1 MANNGVPLQV
11 PMLTKSNYDNWSL
24 RMVALLGAHD
34 VWEIVEKGLVIPE
47 NETTLSQTQK
57 DSLRDS
63 RKRDKK
69 ALCLIYQGLDED
81 TFEKVSGE
89 KTAKE
94 AWEKLQPLT
103 REPIKNGE
111 KYDDVRIMEKV
122 LRSLDPKFEHI
133 VTVIEE
139 TKDLEAMT
147 IEQLL
152 GSLQDYEE
160 RKKKKEDIEEQLLKT
175 RVDSPREEHG
185 RSNQRQGDDRGRGRG
200 YGGGQGWKP
209 NDDNNQRGEI
219 SSRGRGRGS
228 PKPRYDKSRVK
239 CYNCEKFG
247 HYASECRTPS
257 NLVQA
262 TICAARRSMFVE
274 LDESV
279 NGNVTFGDESK
290 VAVKGKGNILIR
302 LRNEDH
308 QFISNVYFVPNMK
321 SNILSLGQL
330 LEKGYDIQLKNNNL
344 SIRDHSNKFIAKV
357 PMSRNRMFVLN
368 IQNDVAQCLK
378 MCYKEESWFWHLRFG
393 HLNFGGLELL
403 SKKEM
408 VRGLPYINQL
418 KSAKAIGAHTHGCVR
433 SDQAKISR

>member
-11 PMLTKSNYDNWSL
+11 PMLTKSNYVNWSL

-34 VWEIVEKGLVIPE
+34 VWEIVDKGLVISE
-47 NETTLSQTQK
+47 NEGTLSQTQK

-69 ALCLIYQGLDED
+69 ALCLIYQGLDDD
-81 TFEKVSGE
+81 TFEKVSGA

-94 AWEKLQPLT
+94 AWEKLQTSYKGADQVKKVCLQTLRKESEALHMKEGELISDYFSRVLT
-103 REPIKNGE
+103 VTNNLKRNGE

-152 GSLQDYEE
+152 GSLQAYEE
-160 RKKKKEDIEEQLLKT
+160 RKKKKEDIKEQLLKT
-175 RVDSPREEHG
+175 RIDSPREEHG
-185 RSNQRQGDDRGRGRG
+185 RSNQIRGDDRGRR
-200 YGGGQGWKP
+200 
-209 NDDNNQRGEI
+209 
-219 SSRGRGRGS
+219 RGRG
-228 PKPRYDKSRVK
+228 
-239 CYNCEKFG
+239 
-247 HYASECRTPS
+247 
-257 NLVQA
+257 
-262 TICAARRSMFVE
+262 
-274 LDESV
+274 
-279 NGNVTFGDESK
+279 FGDESK
-290 VAVKGKGNILIR
+290 VAVKGKGNVLIR
-302 LRNEDH
+302 LKNGDH
-308 QFISNVYFVPNMK
+308 QFISNVYYVPNMK

-368 IQNDVAQCLK
+368 IQNDVAQCPK
-378 MCYKEESWFWHLRFG
+378 MCHKEESWLWHLRFG
-393 HLNFGGLELL
+393 HINFGGLELL

-408 VRGLPYINQL
+408 VRGLPYINHPNQVCERCL
-418 KSAKAIGAHTHGCVR
+418 LGKQFKMSFPKESSSRAQKPLELIHTDVWGPIKPR
-433 SDQAKISR
+433 SL

>member
-81 TFEKVSGE
+81 TFEKVSGA

-94 AWEKLQPLT
+94 AWEKLQTSYKGADQVKKVGLQTLRKEFEALHMKESELISDYFSRVLT
-103 REPIKNGE
+103 VTNNLKRNGE

-152 GSLQDYEE
+152 WSLQAYEE
-160 RKKKKEDIEEQLLKT
+160 RKKKKEDI
-175 RVDSPREEHG
+175 
-185 RSNQRQGDDRGRGRG
+185 
-200 YGGGQGWKP
+200 
-209 NDDNNQRGEI
+209 
-219 SSRGRGRGS
+219 
-228 PKPRYDKSRVK
+228 
-239 CYNCEKFG
+239 
-247 HYASECRTPS
+247 
-257 NLVQA
+257 
-262 TICAARRSMFVE
+262 
-274 LDESV
+274 
-279 NGNVTFGDESK
+279 
-290 VAVKGKGNILIR
+290 
-302 LRNEDH
+302 
-308 QFISNVYFVPNMK
+308 
-321 SNILSLGQL
+321 
-330 LEKGYDIQLKNNNL
+330 
-344 SIRDHSNKFIAKV
+344 
-357 PMSRNRMFVLN
+357 
-368 IQNDVAQCLK
+368 
-378 MCYKEESWFWHLRFG
+378 
-393 HLNFGGLELL
+393 
-403 SKKEM
+403 
-408 VRGLPYINQL
+408 
-418 KSAKAIGAHTHGCVR
+418 
-433 SDQAKISR
+433 